1 MPLHRVGQIC
11 IWRPNIQRICL
22 ENLEKGM
29 DLDMNRVKS
38 PELYDP
44 EWESTA
50 KSLSLSP
57 QKP

>member
-1 MPLHRVGQIC
+1 MPLDRVGQIC

-38 PELYDP
+38 PGL
-44 EWESTA
+44 
-50 KSLSLSP
+50 
-57 QKP
+57 